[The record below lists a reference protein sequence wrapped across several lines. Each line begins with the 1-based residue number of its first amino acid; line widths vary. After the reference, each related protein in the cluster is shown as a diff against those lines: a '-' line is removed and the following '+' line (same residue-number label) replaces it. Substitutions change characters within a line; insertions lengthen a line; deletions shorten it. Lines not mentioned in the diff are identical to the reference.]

1 MRYPSHSSFVALLS
15 GYTIPCIQKFTHV
28 ANPYNSF
35 NVRREEHD
43 SFLKNM
49 QHTRS
54 ISIFYIR
61 TRFSLPVPNLD
72 NELMSVELYL
82 MIIQLYFMF
91 IKLH

>member
-28 ANPYNSF
+28 SNLYNSS

-61 TRFSLPVPNLD
+61 TRFSLSNNLD